1 MNKTFQLG
9 RYLFAISMMAFGLMH
24 FMFSN
29 FVTGL
34 LPVPTWIPGR
44 LSLAYFTS
52 VVLLAAGTGIVANK
66 WAQQSAILLGFMWF
80 LCVLLLHI
88 PKLAAMVPS
97 WIPGRLFWA
106 YLTGVAH
113 IAAGLSIL
121 TTIKARR
128 LAATLLASMIGLW
141 VLILHI
147 PKVVVSPGNLKEWSG
162 AFIALA
168 ICGGALLIAGSL
180 RKKASW
186 SGLIEVLNQLFCA
199 GEITV
204 RLTTKA

>member
-1 MNKTFQLG
+1 
-9 RYLFAISMMAFGLMH
+9 MMAFGLMH
-24 FMFSN
+24 FIFSN

-88 PKLAAMVPS
+88 PKLAANPKNGS
-97 WIPGRLFWA
+97 AWA
-106 YLTGVAH
+106 SAFEALSMCG
-113 IAAGLSIL
+113 AAL
-121 TTIKARR
+121 
-128 LAATLLASMIGLW
+128 
-141 VLILHI
+141 
-147 PKVVVSPGNLKEWSG
+147 
-162 AFIALA
+162 
-168 ICGGALLIAGSL
+168 
-180 RKKASW
+180 
-186 SGLIEVLNQLFCA
+186 
-199 GEITV
+199 V